1 MNDKVNKRPLLLR
14 VSQAVLPQRLAEDV
28 SLRIVGDRIGEIA
41 DGTISNRESESIDL
55 DGLTLFPGFID
66 LHIHGSVGVDTL
78 VASASDLGVV
88 SEFLAKQGVTSWVPT
103 LVPAAHEQYESAVQA
118 ITHSVAEQQAKPATG
133 ARVLGVHYEGPFVN
147 EAQCGALRREY
158 FKTFTSHKDIEQL
171 PLPTF
176 VGAVK
181 VMTIAPEIEG
191 GVDLVTELVKRN
203 WVVSIGHTRA
213 DVKTLDR
220 ALSAGAKHMTHFMN
234 AMAPL
239 HHRAPGPI
247 GWGLVHDDVTCDFI
261 ADGIHLDPLVL
272 KLLLRTKGAE
282 RLSMISDAIAPT
294 GMPDGGYQIWGQTID
309 VKNGKTSNARGSI
322 AGSVISM
329 LDAVRKMRALGASG
343 LELARMAGTNP
354 AKLLRIDD
362 ECGSIETGKRADLVA
377 VDTDG
382 NVKLTIVGGEV
393 AYSAL

>member
-66 LHIHGSVGVDTL
+66 IHIHGSVGVDTL

-158 FKTFTSHKDIEQL
+158 FKTFASHKDIEQL

-329 LDAVRKMRALGASG
+329 LDAVRKMRALGASD

-377 VDTDG
+377 LDSNG

>member
-66 LHIHGSVGVDTL
+66 LHIHGAVGVDTL

-158 FKTFTSHKDIEQL
+158 FKTFASHKDIEQL

-220 ALSAGAKHMTHFMN
+220 ALSAGANHMTHFMN

-247 GWGLVHDDVTCDFI
+247 GWGLLHDDVTCDFI

-294 GMPDGGYQIWGQTID
+294 GMPDGGYQIWGQTIE
-309 VKNGKTSNARGSI
+309 VTNGKTSNAHGTI

-329 LDAVRKMRALGASG
+329 LDAVRKMRALGASD

-377 VDTDG
+377 LDSNG